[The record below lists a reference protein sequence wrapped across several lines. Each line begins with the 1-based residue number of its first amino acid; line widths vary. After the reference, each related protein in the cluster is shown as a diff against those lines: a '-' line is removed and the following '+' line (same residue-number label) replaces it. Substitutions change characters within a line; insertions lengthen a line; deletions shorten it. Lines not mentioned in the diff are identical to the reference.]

1 MGFWQEANNRLRK
14 RHTQEEVKEV
24 KGVERGAGTAICT
37 RKSGGLE
44 TLPPPTPPQEEFDL
58 YDALKGS
65 IPIIEAAIQKIVRL
79 MGDFRLVIE
88 PQNRLLGE
96 GEDGSIYKSA
106 QNLLEDFV
114 ESVPVGISATGLHS
128 FIDGYLD
135 SLLTYGSAVGELLKD
150 KGRVK
155 GICNAPVRELLVG
168 QGDSPITPRFY
179 KRNPADPQKPFLLN
193 YQERILFTAINPPA
207 HSPYGV
213 SVLRGLPY
221 ISRILLGIYKS
232 IGQNF
237 DRVGNVR
244 YAVTYKPADEN
255 DRIYAKDRAQ
265 QIAREWAAGMSSAT
279 AGEVRDFIAV
289 GDVDIKVIGAENQIL
304 DTQVPV
310 RLLLEQLVS
319 KLSIPPFLLGLSWS
333 STERMS
339 AQQVDIL
346 TSELDFFRRCLD
358 APLRKIAMAFLE
370 GEGLLE
376 ALGNFKIKI
385 YWDSVN
391 LQDETEL
398 ADARLKLAQA
408 ADLEWELEQ
417 KKKFSTSEKSN
428 VENFEE
434 NQSLEENQ
442 GFEQNQG
449 SAEITAN

>member
-1 MGFWQEANNRLRK
+1 MGFWQEANKRLSGKRNETEVVEVK
-14 RHTQEEVKEV
+14 AEALGPGTAVCTRHT
-24 KGVERGAGTAICT
+24 ERLAP
-37 RKSGGLE
+37 
-44 TLPPPTPPQEEFDL
+44 LPPPVPPQEEFDL

-65 IPIIEAAIQKIVRL
+65 IPIIEGAIQKIVRL
-79 MGDFRLVIE
+79 MGEFRLVIE
-88 PQNRLLGE
+88 PQSPLFADDFEKSLYEDAQGLL
-96 GEDGSIYKSA
+96 D
-106 QNLLEDFV
+106 DFS

-135 SLLTYGSAVGELLKD
+135 SLLTYGSAVGELLKEC
-150 KGRVK
+150 GRVK
-155 GICNAPVRELLVG
+155 GLCNAPIRELLVG
-168 QGDSPITPRFY
+168 QGDSPITPKYYR
-179 KRNPADPQKPFLLN
+179 RNPADSKKPIPLS
-193 YQERILFTAINPPA
+193 YQDRIIFTAINPPA
-207 HSPYGV
+207 QTPYGV
-213 SVLRGLPY
+213 SILRGLPY

-237 DRVGNVR
+237 ERVGNVR

-265 QIAREWAAGMSSAT
+265 QIAREWAAGMSAAT
-279 AGEVRDFIAV
+279 AGEIRDFIAV

-358 APLRKIAMAFLE
+358 APLRKIAMAFLD
-370 GEGLLE
+370 GEGILE
-376 ALGNFKIKI
+376 ALGKCKVKI

-398 ADARLKLAQA
+398 ADARLKIAQA
-408 ADLEWELEQ
+408 AALEWELEQ
-417 KKKFSTSEKSN
+417 KKKFSTSENLN
-428 VENFEE
+428 VEN
-434 NQSLEENQ
+434 SR
-442 GFEQNQG
+442 
-449 SAEITAN
+449 